1 VKGLP
6 KTTYYILANMDE
18 CHLRIERMDG
28 NPLNLSRWNSLR
40 SLVKRESSALGL
52 DRKGS
57 GLGKRAEFDILEA
70 L

>member
-1 VKGLP
+1 
-6 KTTYYILANMDE
+6 
-18 CHLRIERMDG
+18 MDG